1 MRISCRSVVAGKW
14 EGEALVTTQPLNFLA
29 MLDLKNG
36 IITDSNHEL
45 YGRNITDKVLVFPN
59 AVGSSVGAYSI
70 YALKM
75 NNASPRA
82 MICSRADITTASGCA
97 IAEIP
102 LVEGSDEIF
111 KIRSGSV
118 VRFDAGKG
126 FIEA

>member
-1 MRISCRSVVAGKW
+1 MRISCRSIVAGKW

-45 YGRNITDKVLVFPN
+45 YGKKIIDKVLVFPN